1 MRRAAAGVA
10 APLAAAAA
18 LACASPGPVVV
29 HYGEDLCHHCHMTIS
44 DPSYG
49 GQVVTRTGRAYR
61 FDDAGCL
68 AAFLGGGEIAEGDV
82 RGIWFSNY
90 LDPDDLVPLG
100 DAVFVRH
107 ERFRTPMGSAV
118 AVVRAGAPADS
129 LVAALAAE
137 RLTWSEVRMAAA
149 TLPRPGA
156 AP

>member
-1 MRRAAAGVA
+1 MV
-10 APLAAAAA
+10 AAAAM
-18 LACASPGPVVV
+18 ACAAPGPVVV
-29 HYGEDLCHHCHMTIS
+29 HYGQDLCDHCHMTIS

-68 AAFLGGGEIAEGDV
+68 AAFIQSGEIPEGEV
-82 RGIWFSNY
+82 LGIWFSNY
-90 LDPDDLVPLG
+90 LDADDLVPLA

-107 ERFRTPMGSAV
+107 ERFHTPMGSTV
-118 AVVRAGAPADS
+118 AVVREGPAADS
-129 LVAALAAE
+129 LVAALEAE
-137 RLTWSEVRMAAA
+137 RPAWSEVLTAAA